1 VSEAR
6 NVEIKAR
13 IESVDALAPRVA
25 ALADRG
31 PIEIEQDDTFFAC
44 ERGRL
49 KLRAFSAS
57 EGELI
62 FYRRADQAGPKES
75 RFVISS
81 TASPDSLREALTRAY
96 GTVGHVRKH
105 RTLYLVGRTRVHLDR
120 VESLG
125 HFLELE
131 VVLAEGESP
140 DAGVKEARA
149 LMAALGLADGQ
160 LVAGAYVDLL
170 APCGAECARPS

>member
-1 VSEAR
+1 MSEAR

-13 IESVDALAPRVA
+13 IASVEAIAPRVA

-31 PIEIEQDDTFFAC
+31 PIEIEQDDTFFSC

-49 KLRAFSAS
+49 KLRALSPS
-57 EGELI
+57 EGQLI
-62 FYRRADQAGPKES
+62 FYRRPNQAGPKES
-75 RFVISS
+75 RFVVSP
-81 TASPDSLREALTRAY
+81 TGSPDSLREALSLAF
-96 GTVGHVRKH
+96 GTAGRVRKH

-131 VVLAEGESP
+131 VVLAAGESAE
-140 DAGVKEARA
+140 AGIKEARA
-149 LMAALGLADGQ
+149 LMTALGLADDQ
-160 LVAGAYVDLL
+160 LVEGAYVDLL
-170 APCGAECARPS
+170 AKGGGP